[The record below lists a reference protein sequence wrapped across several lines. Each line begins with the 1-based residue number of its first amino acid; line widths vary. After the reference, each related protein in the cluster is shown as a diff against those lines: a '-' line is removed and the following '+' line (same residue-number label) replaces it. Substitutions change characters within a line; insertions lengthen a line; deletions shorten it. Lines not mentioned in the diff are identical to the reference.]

1 MKDKPK
7 SKTKKQRKN
16 YMARDQYHQWYHNLG
31 PHPRKVLMERVGCR
45 HAARMYVTREGKTFH
60 IGWVI
65 GELWLTVYE
74 VVPMEVEVGRGR

>member
-7 SKTKKQRKN
+7 SQKQAKN
-16 YMARDQYHQWYHNLG
+16 YMAVDQHGRTFHNLG
-31 PHPRKVLMERVGCR
+31 PHPRKELMERMNTS
-45 HAARMYVTREGKTFH
+45 HATRMYVTREGKTFH

-65 GELWLTVYE
+65 GELCLTVYE